1 MKHSFRWYELVT
13 LNGYQ
18 LGLSM
23 ASNVLSPLLL
33 PAMVFAFMPPEKKN
47 TYTALVYA
55 AGLAMAM
62 FIQPVMGMLSDRS
75 TSKLGR
81 RRPFI
86 ISGVL
91 LNVLSLGVM
100 GASIWFIHSPLNTFF
115 QSSFGVSVSLV
126 VLLAGFVLQQFSSN
140 ISQAGQQ
147 GLIPDLVAENQH
159 GFASGIK
166 SFLEMLPAVL
176 VLLVAPLVDQKRFWS
191 VIVIL
196 MAFSVATMLVTV
208 LFTQEEPKITKIPYP
223 AGKPVLRMLLLTVI
237 FVSITQF
244 SLLLIKGIGSWL
256 QSETISLELRVA
268 LVGLAGLM
276 GMTGSIFFG
285 VYFGAR
291 VGIGKE
297 SVKQKSF
304 IWWVVTRLL
313 FMAAANSVR
322 NFAMFFIS
330 DILHVPNPAQV
341 TTYLIAIVFI
351 FMLASS
357 LAGGVLSDRFGRKK
371 LLAIAGI
378 LALIGTILLVFSRNL
393 PMLLVAGCFLGLGTG
408 IFMATNWALGTDLA
422 PKMDAGRYLGISNL
436 AGAGA
441 GIIGSSIGGP
451 LADYFNSIQ
460 TGLGYSVIFA
470 LYSGLFL
477 LSVLLLPQ
485 IQTSPAVNDE
495 TL

>member
-1 MKHSFRWYELVT
+1 MKRAFRWVELVT

-47 TYTALVYA
+47 TYTALVYT
-55 AGLAMAM
+55 AGLTMAM
-62 FIQPVMGMLSDRS
+62 FIQPVMGMLSDRC

-86 ISGVL
+86 ITGAL
-91 LNVLSLGVM
+91 LNVLFIGIM
-100 GASIWFIHSPLNTFF
+100 GTSIWFIHSPLNGFF
-115 QSSFGVSVSLV
+115 QSSFGVSTSLV
-126 VLLAGFVLQQFSSN
+126 ILLAGFVLQQFSSN

-159 GFASGIK
+159 GLASGIK
-166 SFLEMLPAVL
+166 SFMEMLPAVL
-176 VLLVAPLVDQKRFWS
+176 VLLIAPLVDQRQFWF
-191 VIVIL
+191 VIAIL
-196 MAFSVATMLVTV
+196 MAFYVTTMLVTV
-208 LFTQEEPKITKIPYP
+208 LFTREEAKIKKVPYP
-223 AGKPVLRMLLLTVI
+223 SGKPILRMLLLTVI
-237 FVSITQF
+237 FVGITQL
-244 SLLLIKGIGSWL
+244 SLLLVKGISRWL
-256 QSETISLELRVA
+256 PEETTSLILRVT
-268 LVGLAGLM
+268 LVGLAGLI

-297 SVKQKSF
+297 SGKQKSF

-330 DILHVPNPAQV
+330 DILHVPNPAQI
-341 TTYLIAIVFI
+341 TTYLIAVVFI
-351 FMLASS
+351 FMLVSS
-357 LAGGVLSDRFGRKK
+357 LAGGILSDRFGRKN

-378 LALIGTILLVFSRNL
+378 LALIGTILLVFSRNI
-393 PMLLVAGCFLGLGTG
+393 PTLLISGCFLGLGTG
-408 IFMATNWALGTDLA
+408 IFMATNWALGTDLV
-422 PKMDAGRYLGISNL
+422 PKLDAGRYLGISNL

-451 LADYFNSIQ
+451 LADYFNTIQ

-485 IQTSPAVNDE
+485 IKTSPLVSDE
-495 TL
+495 T

>member
-1 MKHSFRWYELVT
+1 MKRTFRWYELIT

-47 TYTALVYA
+47 TYTALVYV

-62 FIQPVMGMLSDRS
+62 FIQPVMGMLSDRC
-75 TSKLGR
+75 TSKIGR

-86 ISGVL
+86 LSGAL
-91 LNVLSLGVM
+91 LNILFMGMV
-100 GASIWFIHSPLNTFF
+100 GASLWFIDSPLNGFF
-115 QSSFGVSVSLV
+115 QSSFGVSAPLV
-126 VLLAGFVLQQFSSN
+126 VLLVGFVLQQFSSN

-159 GFASGIK
+159 GLASGIK
-166 SFLEMLPAVL
+166 SVMEMLPAVL
-176 VLLVAPLVDQKRFWS
+176 VLLISPLIDQKQFWY
-191 VIVIL
+191 VIL
-196 MAFSVATMLVTV
+196 ILVVFYVVTMLVTV
-208 LFTQEEPKITKIPYP
+208 LFTREDAQKEKIPLP

-237 FVSITQF
+237 FVGITQL
-244 SLLLIKGIGSWL
+244 SLLLVKGISSWL
-256 QSETISLELRVA
+256 PEETTSLALRIA
-268 LVGLAGLM
+268 LVGLAGLV
-276 GMTGSIFFG
+276 GMTGSVFFG

-297 SVKQKSF
+297 SGNQKSF

-330 DILHVPNPAQV
+330 DILLVPNPAQI
-341 TTYLIAIVFI
+341 TTYLIAVVFV

-357 LAGGVLSDRFGRKK
+357 LAGGILSDRFGRKK

-378 LALIGTILLVFSRNL
+378 LALIGTTLLVFSRNI
-393 PMLLVAGCFLGLGTG
+393 PMLLIAGCFLGLGTG
-408 IFMATNWALGTDLA
+408 IFMATNWALGTDLV
-422 PKMDAGRYLGISNL
+422 PEKDAGRYLGISNL

-485 IQTSPAVNDE
+485 IKTATPR
-495 TL
+495 